1 MFFIC
6 KLVCS
11 NFICAAT
18 ISVMKNASNITD
30 TSLLKSR
37 YKLDTL
43 YRESNNILQT
53 HQKYQ

>member
-11 NFICAAT
+11 NFICAAA